1 MSSSVLQPWVE
12 KIPWKQQSIL
22 FSSLRGP
29 DQDYLKAIK
38 LVSRWM
44 RAVSQQ
50 NADPTK
56 PYMAVT
62 ALPAPSDLDKE
73 LEHCTVHFVHH
84 FADGLAVIAYHH
96 PIPDVASYAAEL
108 HFHIAEELFHFM
120 PESRGTFLLRHRDK
134 KDGVDPLHERWS
146 AQIRVAH
153 EWYMD
158 GVMRRFKPQPE
169 SKPVDDVTTMLH
181 ALWTNNKD
189 GVYDKPT
196 WIKFQ
201 VAVSALRAKSLFL
214 DRDAEILSRLS
225 GLSVGEAQA
234 GIDSA
239 KKSFGWKQTEPGGP
253 VEPFPLSPNPQVT
266 ES

>member
-1 MSSSVLQPWVE
+1 MSNSSVLQPWVE

-29 DQDYLKAIK
+29 DQDYLKGIK

-50 NADPTK
+50 NADPAK

-62 ALPAPSDLDKE
+62 ELPEPSELDKE

-84 FADGLAVIAYHH
+84 FADGLAVIAYNH
-96 PIPDVASYAAEL
+96 PDPAVAASAAEI

-120 PESRGTFLLRHRDK
+120 PESRGVFLVRHRDK
-134 KDGVDPLHERWS
+134 KDGVDPLADRWRLQAS
-146 AQIRVAH
+146 VAK

-158 GVMRRFKPQPE
+158 GVMHRFKPQAAE
-169 SKPVDDVTTMLH
+169 GKPVDELMTMLH
-181 ALWTNNKD
+181 TLWGNNQL
-189 GVYDKPT
+189 GQYDKAT

-201 VAVSALRAKSLFL
+201 VAVSALRAKAQLL
-214 DRDAEILSRLS
+214 DRDAEILSRAAETKP
-225 GLSVGEAQA
+225 VE
-234 GIDSA
+234 DRDT
-239 KKSFGWKQTEPGGP
+239 GWKQKMPGGE
-253 VEPFPLSPNPQVT
+253 VITFPLKSQQQI
-266 ES
+266 